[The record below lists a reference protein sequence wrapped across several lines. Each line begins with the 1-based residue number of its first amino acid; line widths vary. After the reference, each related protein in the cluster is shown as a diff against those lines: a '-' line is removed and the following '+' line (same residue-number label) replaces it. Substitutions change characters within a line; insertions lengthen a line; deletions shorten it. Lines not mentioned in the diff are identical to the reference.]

1 MTQNENKLL
10 ILKVNGMTC
19 HHCEM
24 TLESSLKE
32 IENVIDVQADR
43 EKKMVK
49 IFYEP
54 VLDLERVNKIVDEN
68 GFKIIE

>member
-1 MTQNENKLL
+1 MIQNDNKLL
-10 ILKVNGMTC
+10 LLKVNGMTC

-32 IENVIDVQADR
+32 VENIIDVQADR

-49 IFYEP
+49 IYYESDI
-54 VLDLERVNKIVDEN
+54 DLEKINTIIEEN
-68 GFKIIE
+68 GFKVLD